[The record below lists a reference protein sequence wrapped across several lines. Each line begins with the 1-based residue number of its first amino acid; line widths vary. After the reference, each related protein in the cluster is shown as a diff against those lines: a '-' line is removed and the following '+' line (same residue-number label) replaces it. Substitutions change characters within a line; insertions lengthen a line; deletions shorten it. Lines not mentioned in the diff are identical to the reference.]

1 MKRIDRTA
9 LYLTCLLFGPLINYY
24 LNTILQYGFG
34 IQSVSAI
41 VYVILALIGIF
52 SYKYILFGRN
62 RGSVGVVILL
72 ALGFFIA
79 WAIGGASLII
89 TNDFN
94 PIESPLL
101 MVFLYCV
108 PVFILARECGKYD
121 LLLKYMYYASIINL
135 ILFLP
140 GYYFAQQYLSAL
152 RVDYMPMS
160 YNVLLAFC
168 TCLSY
173 SWEYKKILSAILAI
187 ASLILLVV
195 VGSRGASLSAILY
208 VLLLFMTKFSGGE
221 KKKAII
227 IGIVCIILAFLV
239 SGALT
244 DKLSSL
250 INSGDLYS
258 RNLKLLEGNAFLV
271 HDSRIEIR
279 DIIYQGISENP
290 FGYGL
295 LGDRIIM
302 QLHNFKGVYA
312 HNIILEFIADF
323 GIIIGPFLFL
333 AILYKLASSLKKPN
347 STYRDLLFILIPAG
361 FIKLFFSGSYL
372 VCPEFYFMISLLFIK
387 QSTTRS
393 RNNIITNQI
402 IQNS

>member
-1 MKRIDRTA
+1 MKRIDKTA
-9 LYLTCLLFGPLINYY
+9 LFLTCLLFVPPINYY

-41 VYVILALIGIF
+41 VYIVLAFIGIL
-52 SYKYILFGRN
+52 SYKFILFGKN
-62 RGSVGVVILL
+62 KGSIGLVLFL
-72 ALGFFIA
+72 AIGFFVA
-79 WAIGGASLII
+79 RVIGGKSLLI
-89 TNDFN
+89 TNDYN

-108 PVFILARECGKYD
+108 PVFILARECGNYD
-121 LLLKYMYYASIINL
+121 YLLKYMYYAAIINL
-135 ILFLP
+135 VLFLP

-152 RVDYMPMS
+152 RVDYMSMS
-160 YNVLLAFC
+160 YNVLLALC

-173 SWEYKKILSAILAI
+173 SWEHKKVLSAVLAI

-208 VLLLFMTKFSGGE
+208 VCLLFMTKFSGGE

-227 IGIVCIILAFLV
+227 IGIACIILAFLV
-239 SGALT
+239 SGTLI
-244 DKLSSL
+244 DKISSL

-258 RNLKLLEGNAFLV
+258 RNLNLLEGNAFLG
-271 HDSRIEIR
+271 HDSRIKIR
-279 DIIYQGISENP
+279 NIICQGISENP
-290 FGYGL
+290 LGYGL

-302 QLHNFKGVYA
+302 QLHNFEGVYA
-312 HNIILEFIADF
+312 HNILLEFIADF
-323 GIIIGPFLFL
+323 GIIIGPLLLFV
-333 AILYKLASSLKKPN
+333 ILYKLASSLKKPN
-347 STYRDLLFILIPAG
+347 STYRDLLFIMIPAG
-361 FIKLFFSGSYL
+361 FVKLLFSGSYL

-387 QSTTRS
+387 KPIFPMGKHTMKKP
-393 RNNIITNQI
+393 I